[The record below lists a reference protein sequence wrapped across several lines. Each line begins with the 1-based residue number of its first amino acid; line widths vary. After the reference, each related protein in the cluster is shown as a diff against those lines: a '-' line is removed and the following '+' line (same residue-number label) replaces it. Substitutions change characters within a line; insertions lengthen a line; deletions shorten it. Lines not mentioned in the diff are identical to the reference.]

1 MKKNRG
7 WTKLKKS
14 IQGVQNF
21 LERILLILFQA
32 TVTIMAYLTVET
44 ILFVIEPNRVW
55 HNITLF
61 QLA

>member
-1 MKKNRG
+1 MG
-7 WTKLKKS
+7 ATL

-21 LERILLILFQA
+21 LERILKMLFQA
-32 TVTIMAYLTVET
+32 TETIMAYLTVET